1 MNINSIDDYRQ
12 FDPHT
17 DPGKYSYLYQDL
29 PRSLDTLC
37 TLVQNQLVH
46 PWNGGQQP
54 QGRHYQPRNN
64 YHVQDILEQLLD
76 LNQLGLFVDRPA
88 QDRVLACCRENA
100 LLLSSI
106 LKFQGVPSRVRAG
119 WVCYVSS
126 DPTKFADH
134 WLSEIWLENE
144 HRWLLVDTNP
154 KRIDLPH
161 HEFQSGGQAWLQIRS
176 GQATSAQY
184 RSADDLFYVK
194 LNFGHDFNAIL
205 GTGPHY
211 WEAPPLFHIKM
222 EEMAD
227 WHLAL
232 LDKIAHLLEEP
243 DRNLSILQG
252 LQRKYEE
259 LQGQMSAW
267 PIFAQ
272 TVYN

>member
-1 MNINSIDDYRQ
+1 
-12 FDPHT
+12 
-17 DPGKYSYLYQDL
+17 
-29 PRSLDTLC
+29 
-37 TLVQNQLVH
+37 
-46 PWNGGQQP
+46 
-54 QGRHYQPRNN
+54 
-64 YHVQDILEQLLD
+64 
-76 LNQLGLFVDRPA
+76 
-88 QDRVLACCRENA
+88 
-100 LLLSSI
+100 
-106 LKFQGVPSRVRAG
+106 VRAG

-154 KRIDLPH
+154 KRIGLPH